1 MLVTQS
7 LGEASDFLDSST
19 CCYICTKCLA
29 WRFYLA
35 WFVFQFPLQAL
46 ELAWVS
52 HLRLTKGLQIGAK
65 HEGRGQEMAARESD
79 ASRVQ
84 RVIIYVPKMS
94 LAGPVSGTTD
104 QSTESCFMLR
114 EWDSSNKTCTHGWNF

>member
-1 MLVTQS
+1 MLLHMHKMPGLEILFS
-7 LGEASDFLDSST
+7 LVCFPVSTSGLGTGLGFTPEAH
-19 CCYICTKCLA
+19 K
-29 WRFYLA
+29 
-35 WFVFQFPLQAL
+35 V
-46 ELAWVS
+46 
-52 HLRLTKGLQIGAK
+52 LQIGAK